1 MKYLIKLMFS
11 VLIWL
16 PVNSQV
22 TLKEG
27 EVKTILSDKGDTL
40 IVMGINDGKSIL
52 SDVLRCE
59 ILDSMVT
66 EYENKDKANT
76 TIITTLK
83 EIETKQGQQI
93 EILEKQVLN
102 CEKIISNKDEE
113 ISLSSQIINEQR
125 KEIRKQRL
133 LKIAGF
139 SGSII
144 LPVITALLMI
154 K

>member
-1 MKYLIKLMFS
+1 
-11 VLIWL
+11 
-16 PVNSQV
+16 
-22 TLKEG
+22 
-27 EVKTILSDKGDTL
+27 
-40 IVMGINDGKSIL
+40 MGINDGKSIL

-102 CEKIISNKDEE
+102 CEKIVSNKDEE
-113 ISLSSQIINEQR
+113 ISLRNQIINEQR

>member
-1 MKYLIKLMFS
+1 
-11 VLIWL
+11 
-16 PVNSQV
+16 VNSQV

>member
-1 MKYLIKLMFS
+1 M
-11 VLIWL
+11 
-16 PVNSQV
+16 NSQV

>member
-1 MKYLIKLMFS
+1 M
-11 VLIWL
+11 
-16 PVNSQV
+16 NSQV

-83 EIETKQGQQI
+83 EIETKRGQQI

-102 CEKIISNKDEE
+102 CEKIVSNKDEE
-113 ISLSSQIINEQR
+113 ISLRNQIINEQR

>member
-1 MKYLIKLMFS
+1 M
-11 VLIWL
+11 
-16 PVNSQV
+16 NSQV

-102 CEKIISNKDEE
+102 CEKIVSNKDEE
-113 ISLSSQIINEQR
+113 ISLRNQIINEQR